1 VKQIPVLLL
10 GLAGLVLGGLAQAE
24 DDDERLA
31 RSLLSQ
37 ATEHHIDGQEADKAG
52 DYAEACDA
60 FGRAH
65 EVWRQAINVYM
76 HLRSTRNYTYESS
89 QAINGSVDNALRN
102 ESLAGQRKSAAC
114 AKAQAARR
122 AEAPAVSPIQSAI
135 NRAQS
140 LGQTAADQGR
150 SRDFANSCQSARA
163 ATALWIKA
171 RNDYDMARD
180 SKVDVLVQMTA
191 RANRAIDEE
200 VAVCRLDTWSAAT
213 PSDPSH
219 LIDFHI
225 VFDEAS
231 DMSYRAKREH
241 AAKQQAASCESA
253 RAATRLWAAF
263 RDRYKVSRGAKP
275 GETEKLDTRV
285 RESRENE
292 ANIYCKS

>member
-1 VKQIPVLLL
+1 MKQIPVLLVV
-10 GLAGLVLGGLAQAE
+10 LAGLALGASARAE
-24 DDDERLA
+24 DDEERLA
-31 RSLLSQ
+31 RSLLNQ
-37 ATEHHIDGQEADKAG
+37 ASDHHIDGQEADKAG
-52 DYAEACDA
+52 DFAEACDA

-65 EVWRQAINVYM
+65 AAWRRAINAYM

-114 AKAQAARR
+114 AKAHAARR
-122 AEAPAVSPIQSAI
+122 AETPAVSPIQAAI
-135 NRAQS
+135 NQAQS
-140 LGQTAADQGR
+140 LGQTAAEQGR

-180 SKVDVLVQMTA
+180 SKVDLLVQMTA

-200 VAVCRLDTWSAAT
+200 VAVCRLDSSSAAT

-225 VFDEAS
+225 VFKEAS
-231 DMSYRAKREH
+231 DMGYRAKREH
-241 AAKQQAASCESA
+241 AANKQADACESA

-263 RDRYKVSRGAKP
+263 HDRYKVSRGAKP
-275 GETEKLDTRV
+275 GETEKLVARV
-285 RESRENE
+285 RESSESE
-292 ANIYCKS
+292 KTIYCKS